1 MGCVNG
7 AWRVF
12 CTFFCC
18 AGMDSAHYS
27 RYRQKTVTVPWNY
40 AAKLE
45 EINRIIK
52 DGGRAKQYSFKTC
65 PEASWKACMDDTD
78 KHLKV
83 ADKPSHKG
91 KQWAHQELHQRES
104 LKCSGYIGNQRFLR
118 YLCRCGEG
126 NRAQPVLRVKVCSNE
141 GRSRKHPYRG

>member
-1 MGCVNG
+1 MRCVNG

-12 CTFFCC
+12 CTFFVAQECILRIILDT
-18 AGMDSAHYS
+18 G
-27 RYRQKTVTVPWNY
+27 KETVTVPWNY

-52 DGGRAKQYSFKTC
+52 DGGGAKQYPFKTC
-65 PEASWKACMDDTD
+65 LEASRKVCIDDTD

-91 KQWAHQELHQRES
+91 IIKMQRLYRQS
-104 LKCSGYIGNQRFLR
+104 AFPQ
-118 YLCRCGEG
+118 
-126 NRAQPVLRVKVCSNE
+126 VLMPLWR
-141 GRSRKHPYRG
+141 RKYPCQSMFQ